1 MCIGLEHLPN
11 IYCGVAVF
19 LLYPLYIFNRKI
31 SAREK
36 IAKSVLL
43 FVFIFAFSF
52 NIPNFIWH
60 GFHYPNSLPAR
71 QSFVYIFILLTM
83 CFDAYKDMK
92 DYSTSQLAK
101 AFGLFL
107 IYLLWLDHSGGDND
121 PEYGVLFVNAFFML
135 LYVIVALLY
144 KKDKLKIHFIVF
156 LLFCVSCIECTMN
169 MEETGYS
176 TTGRSAYFKDYDSVK
191 TLTTELSESDDT
203 FYRIAKAFGYRSK
216 NDAAWHNFNSASTFS
231 STAYAGVTELFG
243 RLGLEHSMNAY
254 ADHGATPL
262 VYSMFDIKYILSN
275 KQINDDYTLEL
286 VDIVRCPRESG
297 PRIIR
302 FSDDGKFAYILFELS
317 NEIRAYKY
325 DGSGKVPTFELIQTI
340 ETSAKK
346 DVHDTHNA
354 ASGLSLANDGKHLFC
369 TTAGEDTVSMFER
382 DEETGMLTRKF
393 TLPISGEYPK
403 DLVLLPDDKHLVLA
417 NHASN
422 TLTTFTVDYEKNII
436 VMNGKPIKITEPNCI
451 RIWLVPEE

>member
-1 MCIGLEHLPN
+1 MSEKKYVAYVGSYTHGSSRQGIHVYDVDVENGTLTERSSVEVSNASHTAVSKNGKYLYS
-11 IYCGVAVF
+11 IEDEGVAVF
-19 LLYPLYIFNRKI
+19 ERDKNGDLSRIN
-31 SAREK
+31 
-36 IAKSVLL
+36 SV
-43 FVFIFAFSF
+43 
-52 NIPNFIWH
+52 NID
-60 GFHYPNSLPAR
+60 GMR
-71 QSFVYIFILLTM
+71 G
-83 CFDAYKDMK
+83 CFL
-92 DYSTSQLAK
+92 STDVDGK
-101 AFGLFL
+101 
-107 IYLLWLDHSGGDND
+107 Y
-121 PEYGVLFVNAFFML
+121 
-135 LYVIVALLY
+135 LYVAGYHDGKVTVVHTH
-144 KKDKLKIHFIVF
+144 KD
-156 LLFCVSCIECTMN
+156 
-169 MEETGYS
+169 
-176 TTGRSAYFKDYDSVK
+176 
-191 TLTTELSESDDT
+191 
-203 FYRIAKAFGYRSK
+203 
-216 NDAAWHNFNSASTFS
+216 
-231 STAYAGVTELFG
+231 G
-243 RLGLEHSMNAY
+243 RLGSLMDGVFHKGLGSVAERNFRPHVNCVRP
-254 ADHGATPL
+254 TP
-262 VYSMFDIKYILSN
+262 DNKYLCAVDNGIDQVKIYRVN
-275 KQINDDYTLEL
+275 KLRNKLEL
-286 VDIVRCPRESG
+286 VDILRCPRESG

-325 DGSGKVPTFELIQTI
+325 DGSGKVPAFELIQTI

-451 RIWLVPEE
+451 RIWPVPEE

>member
-1 MCIGLEHLPN
+1 MGKKYVAYVGTYTHGTSKGIQVYDVNLEEGTLTERSEVEVSN
-11 IYCGVAVF
+11 ASYTAVSKNGKYLYSIEDEGVAVF
-19 LLYPLYIFNRKI
+19 KRDKNGDLSRIN
-31 SAREK
+31 
-36 IAKSVLL
+36 SV
-43 FVFIFAFSF
+43 
-52 NIPNFIWH
+52 NID
-60 GFHYPNSLPAR
+60 GMR
-71 QSFVYIFILLTM
+71 G
-83 CFDAYKDMK
+83 CFL
-92 DYSTSQLAK
+92 STDVDGK
-101 AFGLFL
+101 
-107 IYLLWLDHSGGDND
+107 Y
-121 PEYGVLFVNAFFML
+121 
-135 LYVIVALLY
+135 LYVAGYHDGKVTVVHTH
-144 KKDKLKIHFIVF
+144 KD
-156 LLFCVSCIECTMN
+156 
-169 MEETGYS
+169 
-176 TTGRSAYFKDYDSVK
+176 
-191 TLTTELSESDDT
+191 
-203 FYRIAKAFGYRSK
+203 
-216 NDAAWHNFNSASTFS
+216 
-231 STAYAGVTELFG
+231 G
-243 RLGLEHSMNAY
+243 RLGSLMDGVFHTGLGS
-254 ADHGATPL
+254 GAERNFRPHVNCVRPTP
-262 VYSMFDIKYILSN
+262 DNKYLCAVDNGIDQVKIYRVN
-275 KQINDDYTLEL
+275 KLRNKLEL
-286 VDIVRCPRESG
+286 VDILRCPRESG

-325 DGSGKVPTFELIQTI
+325 DGSGKVPAFELIQTI

-451 RIWLVPEE
+451 RIWPVPEE